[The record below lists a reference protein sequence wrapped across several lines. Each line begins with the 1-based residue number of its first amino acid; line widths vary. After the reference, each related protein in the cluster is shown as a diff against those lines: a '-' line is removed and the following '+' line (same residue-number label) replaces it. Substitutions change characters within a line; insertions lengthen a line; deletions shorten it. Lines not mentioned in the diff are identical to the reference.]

1 MFHPTLAAAVGALC
15 AATLVVAPARASET
29 SAVPLG
35 AGANLAALGLA
46 AALLGSHPP
55 VVAYPGVPPVVYVP
69 QPATP
74 RRPSSDTPPPSET
87 H

>member
-1 MFHPTLAAAVGALC
+1 MFHPILAATVGALC
-15 AATLVVAPARASET
+15 AATLVATPARASN
-29 SAVPLG
+29 SGAAPL